1 MNTKIKKQTAR
12 LLNAN
17 KLKQSIT
24 MLLLVMLIVTL
35 PSCDGDEPGGGNSSD
50 INGDY
55 GTPLKIS
62 SITISGTNRYP
73 SHYIF
78 EYDTKDRIV
87 KYEQKSDISNLS
99 KTYYYVND
107 RIQVSNDD
115 SEGMYILNDKGQ
127 IKSYES
133 IQFTQLPVSG
143 GRLYFDRKISTI
155 YKYNEE
161 GQLIQTYTPD
171 DILFDAHYSSG
182 SFSATSYDRTDD
194 YIWNNGNIV
203 EMRSSYIQKYAFFE
217 ETDNEDSMHNYFELK
232 SSTPT
237 GTRYN
242 ATTTFN
248 YTDIPSS
255 KGAMVLN
262 LGVGIKNSSEFL
274 AYMGYFGSLPKN
286 MIESGKFVSDENPL
300 SLVTLH
306 DYEFNYEFDDNGNI
320 SVCTKADTY
329 PDSEKSYMTRYFFE
343 YSENK

>member
-12 LLNAN
+12 LLNAINAN

-35 PSCDGDEPGGGNSSD
+35 LSCEKDEPGGGNSSD
-50 INGDY
+50 INGGY

-62 SITISGTNRYP
+62 SITKSGTNLYP

-87 KYEQKSDISNLS
+87 KYEQKMSTSTIS

-107 RIQVSNDD
+107 RILVSNDD
-115 SEGMYILNDKGQ
+115 FEGIYILNDKGQ

-133 IQFTQLPVSG
+133 IQFTHLPVG
-143 GRLYFDRKISTI
+143 GNRKISTI

-286 MIESGKFVSDENPL
+286 MIESYKFVCDENPF
-300 SLVTLH
+300 SLVPLC

-320 SVCTKADTY
+320 SVCTIAVTY
-329 PDSEKSYMTRYFFE
+329 PEREEGDMTRYFFE